1 MDIGNEMRVIEVDEP
16 TPEPILVETIEV
28 SEKTPDHTDTY
39 PKAI

>member
-16 TPEPILVETIEV
+16 TPEPITAEAMEAIE
-28 SEKTPDHTDTY
+28 ETPDRTDTY

>member
-16 TPEPILVETIEV
+16 TPQPITVEMIEE
-28 SEKTPDHTDTY
+28 SEKADRTDTY

>member
-16 TPEPILVETIEV
+16 TPEPIAVEAIEE
-28 SEKTPDHTDTY
+28 SEKTPDSTDTY

>member
-16 TPEPILVETIEV
+16 TPEPILIEAIEE
-28 SEKTPDHTDTY
+28 SEKTPDRTDTY

>member
-16 TPEPILVETIEV
+16 TPEPIMVEAIEAN
-28 SEKTPDHTDTY
+28 EMTRDRTDTY